1 MLSSLQLFAD
11 SQIFHG
17 SFGAG
22 LGCQHAEEAEGAP
35 NTWALA
41 PLETRETLETQ
52 TRQG

>member
-41 PLETRETLETQ
+41 PLETLETLETQ